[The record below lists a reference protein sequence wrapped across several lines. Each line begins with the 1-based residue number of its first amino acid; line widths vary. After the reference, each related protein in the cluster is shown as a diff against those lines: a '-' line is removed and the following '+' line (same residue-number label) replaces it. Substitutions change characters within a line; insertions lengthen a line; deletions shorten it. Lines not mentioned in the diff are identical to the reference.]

1 MIIDMN
7 IWLEVLLDHEHAEEC
22 AEFLQL
28 VADGEILAYVT
39 DFAIHG
45 IVVILERHGLRG
57 HIRDFL
63 ATLEGFRGLTLL
75 HATLAEQIEIAEFA
89 QQTGL
94 TFDDAYQAF
103 FAQRMGIS
111 VVSFDSDY
119 DGIVPRVE
127 PSEVLRRR

>member
-1 MIIDMN
+1 MVVDMD
-7 IWLEVLLDHEHAEEC
+7 IWLEVLLEQEHAEEC

-28 VADGEILAYVT
+28 VANGEISAYVT
-39 DFAIHG
+39 DFAVHG
-45 IVVILERHGLRG
+45 IVVILERRG
-57 HIRDFL
+57 RREQIRDFL
-63 ATLEGFRGLTLL
+63 ATLEGFRGLILL

-103 FAQRMGIS
+103 FAQRLNVP

-119 DGIVPRVE
+119 YGIVPRVE
-127 PSEVLRRR
+127 PSEILRRR